1 MTVVWAKSGESS
13 TSGGARASISWICE
27 AYCIKISHN
36 DVFLNIF
43 YEKKRSALSPID
55 RLGIPY
61 QGDWRKFSHFQV
73 YITGFSGLGP
83 IWQLYM
89 TLVLPLAILQMI
101 ILSDSDVHLI
111 IFGGSI
117 TIYLMSGEGSTP
129 GGALESISRGPGFYF
144 HFSWK
149 KLFRSLPYDKR
160 QLFRGVT
167 EESEKKCRM
176 VPPLH

>member
-1 MTVVWAKSGESS
+1 M
-13 TSGGARASISWICE
+13 
-27 AYCIKISHN
+27 
-36 DVFLNIF
+36 
-43 YEKKRSALSPID
+43 
-55 RLGIPY
+55 
-61 QGDWRKFSHFQV
+61 
-73 YITGFSGLGP
+73 GFSGLGP

-144 HFSWK
+144 HFS
-149 KLFRSLPYDKR
+149 
-160 QLFRGVT
+160 
-167 EESEKKCRM
+167 
-176 VPPLH
+176 